1 MPKSWQVQFK
11 RWQVSCLKEVVIAPL
26 TGRSAQAQ
34 CGSSHSPKK
43 SADAKRPSDALE
55 SITPEQL
62 NLSSRANSRVM
73 QRFLQPLKAQRLHQ
87 MLVESG
93 RQ

>member
-11 RWQVSCLKEVVIAPL
+11 RWQVSCLKEVVIARFP
-26 TGRSAQAQ
+26 GAPRRRNVVRHIRQR
-34 CGSSHSPKK
+34 

-62 NLSSRANSRVM
+62 KLSSRANSRVM